1 MIINIR
7 KMNQIYGIPNRI
19 KQPAHCCIYCGKT
32 YKLRSNVD
40 KHMTLCELVHKS
52 KRNGFIVEDDDE
64 TPSLKKMYKMLLE
77 LGKKYNTLEEKV
89 EEINKFVVKK
99 KKKINVLEWLNAN
112 IQSSLVFEKLHE
124 QISIIDEDISYL
136 LTNSFNDTLNGI
148 FNRSIYN
155 VSESEYPIF
164 AFTQKAN
171 MFYVYDK
178 NAEDKI
184 EWQELSREKLIKF
197 LNKVHMKL
205 SKHFNDWK
213 KKQINEIKE
222 NDSFATI
229 CDKTLVKLMS
239 VEFKQDAIFGKTR
252 SSMYSRMKTDMKAL
266 VEYEFEF

>member
-1 MIINIR
+1 
-7 KMNQIYGIPNRI
+7 MNQIYGIPNRI

-40 KHMTLCELVHKS
+40 KHMTLCELVYKS
-52 KRNGFIVEDDDE
+52 KKTGVIVEDDDE

-112 IQSSLVFEKLHE
+112 LQPTIVFEKLHE
-124 QISIIDEDISYL
+124 KIQIIDEDISYL
-136 LTNSFNDTLNGI
+136 LNNSFNDTLNGI

-155 VSESEYPIF
+155 VSENEFPIF
-164 AFTQKAN
+164 AFIQKSN
-171 MFYVYDK
+171 IFYVYDK
-178 NAEDKI
+178 NNEDKI

-197 LNKVHMKL
+197 LNKVHMKMA
-205 SKHFNDWK
+205 KCFNDWK
-213 KKQINEIKE
+213 KKQIDEIKE

-239 VEFKQDAIFGKTR
+239 VEFKQDSILGKTR

>member
-1 MIINIR
+1 
-7 KMNQIYGIPNRI
+7 MNQIYGIPNRI

-40 KHMTLCELVHKS
+40 KHMTLCELLHKS
-52 KRNGFIVEDDDE
+52 KKQGFIVEEDDD

-77 LGKKYNTLEEKV
+77 LGKKYTSLEEKV
-89 EEINKFVVKK
+89 DEINKFVVKK

-112 IQSSLVFEKLHE
+112 LQPSLVFEKLHE
-124 QISIIDEDISYL
+124 KISIIDEDISYL

-148 FNRSIYN
+148 FNRSIYT

-164 AFTQKAN
+164 AFIQKAN
-171 MFYVYDK
+171 IFYVYDK
-178 NAEDKI
+178 NNEDKI

-239 VEFKQDAIFGKTR
+239 VEFKQDSILGKTR